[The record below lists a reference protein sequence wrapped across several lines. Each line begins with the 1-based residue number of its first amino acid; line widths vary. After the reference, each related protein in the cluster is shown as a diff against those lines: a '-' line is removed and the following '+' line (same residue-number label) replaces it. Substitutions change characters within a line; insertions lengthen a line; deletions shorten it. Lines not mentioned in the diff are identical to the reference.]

1 MGVAYAENNAVAA
14 RFSETLPVVVGNDKN
29 QSLPGTLAYS
39 NYFKLQ
45 PGKYRLKLAVSD
57 GASNLGSMEQS
68 IDIPAPRD
76 GGITASS
83 LVVAEKVAHL
93 PALIQ
98 NIEARLLDDS
108 DPLAY
113 SGMQISP
120 GIENKSPVNS
130 PLAVL
135 FKLYNPAGGLD
146 RWKAIV
152 KARLLDEAGKESAL
166 PPISL
171 EGKPSQ
177 SRGTEAI
184 IACTLR
190 FKDVEPGK
198 YRLIIETTE
207 LQSSLTASVQTD
219 LELTK
224 N

>member
-1 MGVAYAENNAVAA
+1 MPKIML
-14 RFSETLPVVVGNDKN
+14 S
-29 QSLPGTLAYS
+29 QPGLVRRSRWLWATTRTRAFPGLWPTATILNCS
-39 NYFKLQ
+39 

-171 EGKPSQ
+171 EGKPCP
-177 SRGTEAI
+177 I
-184 IACTLR
+184 
-190 FKDVEPGK
+190 PGHRSDN
-198 YRLIIETTE
+198 RLHA
-207 LQSSLTASVQTD
+207 QV
-219 LELTK
+219 
-224 N
+224 

>member
-1 MGVAYAENNAVAA
+1 M
-14 RFSETLPVVVGNDKN
+14 
-29 QSLPGTLAYS
+29 
-39 NYFKLQ
+39 
-45 PGKYRLKLAVSD
+45 
-57 GASNLGSMEQS
+57 
-68 IDIPAPRD
+68 
-76 GGITASS
+76 
-83 LVVAEKVAHL
+83 VAEKVAHL

-120 GIENKSPVNS
+120 SIENKSPVNS

-171 EGKPSQ
+171 EGKPPN
-177 SRGTEAI
+177 
-184 IACTLR
+184 
-190 FKDVEPGK
+190 PGAPK
-198 YRLIIETTE
+198 R
-207 LQSSLTASVQTD
+207 
-219 LELTK
+219 
-224 N
+224 